1 MGPLRHRKM
10 SLHRLTWLEVLQ
22 AAAAAV
28 ETEAAAH
35 FVSFQFSL
43 DGGRQG
49 GREGA
54 EPSCLSRL
62 GGGRSQP
69 RFSQTPSDVM

>member
-43 DGGRQG
+43 DGGR
-49 GREGA
+49 EGA